1 MYYDNQDQ
9 SDEVGWGRQKSILE
23 KLERKKGKM
32 YISFW
37 MHRIGIFLIFPFLRL
52 QAQVT
57 KNTSSTVRVGN
68 FTGNMLRCAQGMVRI
83 SSLKP
88 CC

>member
-23 KLERKKGKM
+23 KLERKEGKM

-52 QAQVT
+52 QA
-57 KNTSSTVRVGN
+57 
-68 FTGNMLRCAQGMVRI
+68 
-83 SSLKP
+83 
-88 CC
+88 

>member
-23 KLERKKGKM
+23 KLERKEGKM

-37 MHRIGIFLIFPFLRL
+37 MNRIGIFLIFPFLRL
-52 QAQVT
+52 QA
-57 KNTSSTVRVGN
+57 
-68 FTGNMLRCAQGMVRI
+68 
-83 SSLKP
+83 
-88 CC
+88 